1 MIMNGVLLVECATW
15 LIISV
20 RFSSVMIKIKR
31 LADNLNLEGKRVLLI
46 ADFNVPINDG
56 AITENSRI
64 EKVLPTI
71 KFLINKK
78 AKIIII
84 AHLGRPK
91 GKIIPELTLK
101 PIADKLSD
109 YLNQDIVFL
118 NESIGSLAIQGS
130 KKIPNG
136 KVMLLENIRF
146 YKEEEL
152 NSVSFA
158 KELSK
163 IGDIYINEAFPCSHR
178 AHASVCEIT
187 KHINSFAGKQLLEE
201 VNVIKMLTDNAKKP
215 TTCIIG
221 GSKISTKSGVLIN
234 LIKKMQNIVIV
245 GAMANTFIKHKG
257 YNIGKSIFEKNQKNL
272 IENIIQESKKNNCNL
287 VLPEDVITSKD
298 HKSKGVLNSLDQ
310 INDNDLIL
318 DIGKK
323 TLQNI
328 IKVIDESKTIL
339 WNGPAGYFEID
350 EFSAGTKKI
359 AEKRSD
365 NTKTTSLVSI
375 AGGGDTV
382 AAINKFK
389 CSDGFTYLS
398 TAGGAFLELL
408 EGKVLPGIKALEIN
422 G

>member
-1 MIMNGVLLVECATW
+1 MA
-15 LIISV
+15 
-20 RFSSVMIKIKR
+20 KINH
-31 LADNLNLEGKRVLLI
+31 LDENLKIEGKRILLRV
-46 ADFNVPINDG
+46 DFNVPMNNG

-71 KFLINKK
+71 KFLIKQK

-91 GKIIPELTLK
+91 GKIVPELTLK
-101 PIADKLSD
+101 PLAKKLSS
-109 YLNQDIVFL
+109 YLNQDVTFL
-118 NESIGSLAIQGS
+118 SESIGLLAIKNS
-130 KKIPNG
+130 KKISNG
-136 KVMLLENIRF
+136 KVLLLENLRF
-146 YKEEEL
+146 HKEEEL
-152 NSVSFA
+152 NSATFA

-163 IGDIYINEAFPCSHR
+163 NGDIYVNEAFSCSHR

-187 KHINSFAGKQLLEE
+187 KHINSFAGKQLLKEIS
-201 VNVIKMLTDNAKKP
+201 VIKMLTSNAKKP

-221 GSKISTKSGVLIN
+221 GSKISTKSGILIN
-234 LIKKMQNIVIV
+234 LIKNMQSIVIV
-245 GAMANTFIKHKG
+245 GAMANIFIKHKG
-257 YNIGKSIFEKNQKNL
+257 YNIGKSIFEKNQENL

-287 VLPEDVITSKD
+287 VIPEDVITSKN
-298 HKSKGVLNSLDQ
+298 HNSKGALKNLDQ
-310 INDNDLIL
+310 INDDDLIL
-318 DIGKK
+318 DIGEK

-328 IKVIDESKTIL
+328 IKVIDETKTIL

-350 EFSAGTKKI
+350 EFSSGSRKIAKKI
-359 AEKRSD
+359 SE
-365 NTKTTSLVSI
+365 NTKTKSLVSI
-375 AGGGDTV
+375 AGGGDTI

-422 G
+422 E

>member
-1 MIMNGVLLVECATW
+1 MV
-15 LIISV
+15 
-20 RFSSVMIKIKR
+20 KINK
-31 LADNLNLEGKRVLLI
+31 LDENLNIEGKRVLLRV
-46 ADFNVPINDG
+46 DFNVPINDG
-56 AITENSRI
+56 TITEDSRI

-91 GKIIPELTLK
+91 GKIVPGLTLK
-101 PIADKLSD
+101 PIAKKLSD
-109 YLNQDIVFL
+109 CLNQDVAFL
-118 NESIGSLAIQGS
+118 NESIGSLAIQNS

-136 KVMLLENIRF
+136 KIMLLENIRF
-146 YKEEEL
+146 HKGEEL
-152 NSVSFA
+152 NSVFFA

-178 AHASVCEIT
+178 THASVCEIT
-187 KHINSFAGKQLLEE
+187 KHIDSFAGKQLLEE
-201 VNVIKMLTDNAKKP
+201 ISAIKMLTDNAKNP
-215 TTCIIG
+215 TTCIVG
-221 GSKISTKSGVLIN
+221 GSKISTKSGILVN
-234 LIKKMQNIVIV
+234 LVRKMQNIVIV
-245 GAMANTFIKHKG
+245 GAMANTFLKYKG
-257 YNIGKSIFEKNQKNL
+257 YNIGQSIFEKNQESL

-287 VLPEDVITSKD
+287 VLPEDIITSKN
-298 HKSKGVLNSLDQ
+298 HNSKGVQKNLDQ

-318 DIGKK
+318 DMGEK

-328 IKVIDESKTIL
+328 FKVIDESKTVL

-350 EFSAGTKKI
+350 EFSIGSKKI
-359 AEKRSD
+359 ANKISD
-365 NTKTTSLVSI
+365 NTKTKSLISI

-389 CSDGFTYLS
+389 CSNGFTYLS

-408 EGKVLPGIKALEIN
+408 EGKMLPGIKALEIN
-422 G
+422 

>member
-1 MIMNGVLLVECATW
+1 
-15 LIISV
+15 
-20 RFSSVMIKIKR
+20 MIKVKR
-31 LADNLNLEGKRVLLI
+31 LDDNLNLEGKRVLLRV
-46 ADFNVPINDG
+46 DFNVPINDG

-64 EKVLPTI
+64 EKILPTI

-91 GKIIPELTLK
+91 GKIVPELTLK
-101 PIADKLSD
+101 PIAKKLSD
-109 YLNQDIVFL
+109 NLDQDVVFL
-118 NESIGSLAIQGS
+118 NESIGSLVIQNS
-130 KKIPNG
+130 KKISNG
-136 KVMLLENIRF
+136 KIMLLENIRF

-178 AHASVCEIT
+178 THASVCEIT

-201 VNVIKMLTDNAKKP
+201 INVIRMLTDNVKKP
-215 TTCIIG
+215 ATCIIG
-221 GSKISTKSGVLIN
+221 GSKISTKSGILIN

-245 GAMANTFIKHKG
+245 GAMANIFIKHKG
-257 YNIGKSIFEKNQKNL
+257 YNIGQSIFEKNQENL
-272 IENIIQESKKNNCNL
+272 IESIIQESKKNNCNL
-287 VLPEDVITSKD
+287 ILPEDVITSKD
-298 HKSKGVLNSLDQ
+298 HNSKGVLKRIDQ

-318 DIGKK
+318 DIGEK

-328 IKVIDESKTIL
+328 FKVIDESKTIL

-350 EFSAGTKKI
+350 EFSSGSKKI
-359 AEKRSD
+359 ANKISE
-365 NTKTTSLVSI
+365 NTKTKSLVSI

-389 CSDGFTYLS
+389 CY
-398 TAGGAFLELL
+398 
-408 EGKVLPGIKALEIN
+408 
-422 G
+422 

>member
-1 MIMNGVLLVECATW
+1 MV
-15 LIISV
+15 
-20 RFSSVMIKIKR
+20 KINQ
-31 LADNLNLEGKRVLLI
+31 LDENLNIEGKRVLLRV
-46 ADFNVPINDG
+46 DFNVPINDG
-56 AITENSRI
+56 AITEDSRI
-64 EKVLPTI
+64 EKILPTI

-91 GKIIPELTLK
+91 GKIVPELTLK
-101 PIADKLSD
+101 PIAKKLSN
-109 YLNQDIVFL
+109 YLNQNVVFL
-118 NESIGSLAIQGS
+118 NESIGSLAIQNS

-136 KVMLLENIRF
+136 EILLLENLRF
-146 YKEEEL
+146 NKEEEL

-215 TTCIIG
+215 ITCIIG

-234 LIKKMQNIVIV
+234 LIKKMQSIVIV

-257 YNIGKSIFEKNQKNL
+257 YNIGHSIFEKNQENL
-272 IENIIQESKKNNCNL
+272 IDDIIEESKKNNCNL
-287 VLPEDVITSKD
+287 VLPEDVMVSKNYN
-298 HKSKGVLNSLDQ
+298 SKGDLKSLDQ
-310 INDNDLIL
+310 INDDDLIL
-318 DIGKK
+318 DIGEK
-323 TLQNI
+323 TIQNI
-328 IKVIDESKTIL
+328 FKIIDESKTVL
-339 WNGPAGYFEID
+339 WNGPAGYFEVD
-350 EFSAGTKKI
+350 EFSIGSKKI
-359 AEKRSD
+359 ANKISE
-365 NTKTTSLVSI
+365 NTKSKSLVSI
-375 AGGGDTV
+375 AGGGHTV
-382 AAINKFK
+382 AAINKFEY
-389 CSDGFTYLS
+389 SDGFTYLS

-422 G
+422 

>member
-1 MIMNGVLLVECATW
+1 MV
-15 LIISV
+15 
-20 RFSSVMIKIKR
+20 KINK
-31 LADNLNLEGKRVLLI
+31 LDENLNIEGKRVLLRV
-46 ADFNVPINDG
+46 DFNVPINDG

-78 AKIIII
+78 AKIIIV

-91 GKIIPELTLK
+91 GKIVPELTLK
-101 PIADKLSD
+101 PIAKKLSD
-109 YLNQDIVFL
+109 YLNQDVVFL
-118 NESIGSLAIQGS
+118 NESIGSLVIENS

-136 KVMLLENIRF
+136 KIMLLENIRF
-146 YKEEEL
+146 HKEEEL

-163 IGDIYINEAFPCSHR
+163 IGDIYVNEAFPCSHR
-178 AHASVCEIT
+178 AHASVYEIT

-215 TTCIIG
+215 ITCIIG

-234 LIKKMQNIVIV
+234 LLKKMQNIVIV
-245 GAMANTFIKHKG
+245 GAIANTFIKHQG
-257 YNIGKSIFEKNQKNL
+257 YNIGQSIFEKKQENL
-272 IENIIQESKKNNCNL
+272 IENIMQESKKNNCNL
-287 VLPEDVITSKD
+287 VLPEDVITSKN
-298 HKSKGVLNSLDQ
+298 HNSKGVLKSINQ
-310 INDNDLIL
+310 INDDDLIL
-318 DIGKK
+318 DIGEK

-328 IKVIDESKTIL
+328 FKVIDESKTIL

-350 EFSAGTKKI
+350 AFSTGSKKI
-359 AEKRSD
+359 ANKISE
-365 NTKTTSLVSI
+365 NTKTRSLVSI

-389 CSDGFTYLS
+389 CSNGFTYLS

-408 EGKVLPGIKALEIN
+408 EGKALPGIKALEIN

>member
-1 MIMNGVLLVECATW
+1 MA
-15 LIISV
+15 
-20 RFSSVMIKIKR
+20 KINK
-31 LADNLNLEGKRVLLI
+31 LDENLNIEGKRVLLRV
-46 ADFNVPINDG
+46 DFNVPINDG

-91 GKIIPELTLK
+91 GKIVPELTLK
-101 PIADKLSD
+101 PIAKKLSN
-109 YLNQDIVFL
+109 YLNQDVVFL
-118 NESIGSLAIQGS
+118 NESIGSLVIQNS

-136 KVMLLENIRF
+136 KIMLLENIRF

-163 IGDIYINEAFPCSHR
+163 IGDIYVNEAFPCSHR
-178 AHASVCEIT
+178 THASVCEIT
-187 KHINSFAGKQLLEE
+187 KHIDSFAGKQLLEE
-201 VNVIKMLTDNAKKP
+201 ISAIKMLTDNAKKP
-215 TTCIIG
+215 ITCIIG
-221 GSKISTKSGVLIN
+221 GSKISTKSSILIN

-245 GAMANTFIKHKG
+245 GAMANTFLKYKG
-257 YNIGKSIFEKNQKNL
+257 YNIGLSIFEKNQDNL

-298 HKSKGVLNSLDQ
+298 YNSKGALKNLDQ

-318 DIGKK
+318 DIGEK
-323 TLQNI
+323 TLENI
-328 IKVIDESKTIL
+328 IKVIDNSKTIL

-350 EFSAGTKKI
+350 EFSAGSKKI
-359 AEKRSD
+359 AEKISE
-365 NTKTTSLVSI
+365 NTKTKSLISI

-389 CSDGFTYLS
+389 CSNGFTYLS

-408 EGKVLPGIKALEIN
+408 EGKALPGIKALEIN
-422 G
+422 E

>member
-1 MIMNGVLLVECATW
+1 MVKINKLDENLNIEGKKVLL
-15 LIISV
+15 
-20 RFSSVMIKIKR
+20 
-31 LADNLNLEGKRVLLI
+31 RV
-46 ADFNVPINDG
+46 DFNVPINDG
-56 AITENSRI
+56 TITEDSRI
-64 EKVLPTI
+64 EKALPTI

-91 GKIIPELTLK
+91 GKIVPELTLK
-101 PIADKLSD
+101 PIAKKLSN
-109 YLNQDIVFL
+109 YLNQDVVFL
-118 NESIGSLAIQGS
+118 NESIGSLVIQNS

-136 KVMLLENIRF
+136 KIMLLENIRF
-146 YKEEEL
+146 HKEEEL

-187 KHINSFAGKQLLEE
+187 KHIDSFAGKQLLEE
-201 VNVIKMLTDNAKKP
+201 ISAIKMLTDNAKNP
-215 TTCIIG
+215 TTCIVG
-221 GSKISTKSGVLIN
+221 GSKISTKSGILIN
-234 LIKKMQNIVIV
+234 LVRKMQNIVIV
-245 GAMANTFIKHKG
+245 GAMANTFLKYNG
-257 YNIGKSIFEKNQKNL
+257 YNIGQSIFEKNQESL

-287 VLPEDVITSKD
+287 VLPEDVITSRN
-298 HKSKGVLNSLDQ
+298 HNSKGILKNLDQ
-310 INDNDLIL
+310 TNNNDLIL
-318 DIGKK
+318 DIGEK

-328 IKVIDESKTIL
+328 FKVIDKSKTVL

-350 EFSAGTKKI
+350 EFSIGSKKI
-359 AEKRSD
+359 ANKISD
-365 NTKTTSLVSI
+365 NTKAKSLISI

-408 EGKVLPGIKALEIN
+408 EGKMLPGIKALEIN
-422 G
+422 

>member
-1 MIMNGVLLVECATW
+1 
-15 LIISV
+15 
-20 RFSSVMIKIKR
+20 MIKIKR
-31 LADNLNLEGKRVLLI
+31 LDDNLNIEGKRVLLRV
-46 ADFNVPINDG
+46 DFNVPINNG

-71 KFLINKK
+71 KFLIKK
-78 AKIIII
+78 KTKIIII

-91 GKIIPELTLK
+91 GKVVPELTLK
-101 PIADKLSD
+101 PIAKKLSN
-109 YLNQDIVFL
+109 YLNQDVVFL
-118 NESIGSLAIQGS
+118 NESIGSLVIQNS

-136 KVMLLENIRF
+136 KIILLENIRF
-146 YKEEEL
+146 HKEEEL
-152 NSVSFA
+152 NSASFA

-178 AHASVCEIT
+178 THASVHEIT

-201 VNVIKMLTDNAKKP
+201 VNVIRMLTDNAKKP

-221 GSKISTKSGVLIN
+221 GSKISTKSGILIN

-245 GAMANTFIKHKG
+245 GAMANIFIKHKG
-257 YNIGKSIFEKNQKNL
+257 YNIGQSIFEKNQEKL
-272 IENIIQESKKNNCNL
+272 IENIIQESKKNNCTL
-287 VLPEDVITSKD
+287 ILPEDVITSKD
-298 HKSKGVLNSLDQ
+298 HNSKGVLKNLNQ

-318 DIGKK
+318 DIGAK

-350 EFSAGTKKI
+350 EFSDGSKKI
-359 AEKRSD
+359 AKKISE
-365 NTKTTSLVSI
+365 NTKTKSLVSI
-375 AGGGDTV
+375 VGGGDTV
-382 AAINKFK
+382 AAINKFG
-389 CSDGFTYLS
+389 CSDGFTYIS

-408 EGKVLPGIKALEIN
+408 EGKILPGIKALETN
-422 G
+422 E

>member
-1 MIMNGVLLVECATW
+1 MV
-15 LIISV
+15 
-20 RFSSVMIKIKR
+20 KINK
-31 LADNLNLEGKRVLLI
+31 LDENLNIEGKRILLRV
-46 ADFNVPINDG
+46 DFNVPINEG
-56 AITENSRI
+56 TITEDSRI

-91 GKIIPELTLK
+91 GKIVPELTLK
-101 PIADKLSD
+101 PIAKKLSD
-109 YLNQDIVFL
+109 YLNQDVMFL
-118 NESIGSLAIQGS
+118 NESIGSLAIQNS

-136 KVMLLENIRF
+136 KILLLENIRF

-187 KHINSFAGKQLLEE
+187 KHIDSYAGKQLLEE
-201 VNVIKMLTDNAKKP
+201 ISAIKMLTDKAKKP
-215 TTCIIG
+215 ITCIIG
-221 GSKISTKSGVLIN
+221 GSKISTKSGILIN
-234 LIKKMQNIVIV
+234 LVKKMQNIVIV
-245 GAMANTFIKHKG
+245 GAMANTFLKYKG
-257 YNIGKSIFEKNQKNL
+257 CNIGQSTFEKNQENL
-272 IENIIQESKKNNCNL
+272 IENIIQQSKKNNCNF
-287 VLPEDVITSKD
+287 VFPEDVITSKN
-298 HKSKGVLNSLDQ
+298 HNSKGVLKILDQ

-318 DIGKK
+318 DIGEK

-328 IKVIDESKTIL
+328 FKVIDKSKTVL

-350 EFSAGTKKI
+350 EFSIGSKKI
-359 AEKRSD
+359 ANKISD
-365 NTKTTSLVSI
+365 NTKTKSLISI

-382 AAINKFK
+382 AAINKFE
-389 CSDGFTYLS
+389 CSNGFTYLS

-408 EGKVLPGIKALEIN
+408 EGKILPGIKALEIN
-422 G
+422 

>member
-1 MIMNGVLLVECATW
+1 
-15 LIISV
+15 
-20 RFSSVMIKIKR
+20 MIKINK
-31 LADNLNLEGKRVLLI
+31 LDESLSIEGKRALLRV
-46 ADFNVPINDG
+46 DFNVPINDG
-56 AITENSRI
+56 AITEDSRI

-91 GKIIPELTLK
+91 GKIVPELTLK
-101 PIADKLSD
+101 PIAKKLSS
-109 YLNQDIVFL
+109 YLNQDVVFL
-118 NESIGSLAIQGS
+118 NESIGSLAIQNS
-130 KKIPNG
+130 KKISNG
-136 KVMLLENIRF
+136 KILLLENIRF

-178 AHASVCEIT
+178 THASVCEIT
-187 KHINSFAGKQLLEE
+187 KHIDSFAGKQLLEE
-201 VNVIKMLTDNAKKP
+201 ISAIKMLTDNAKKP
-215 TTCIIG
+215 TTCIVG
-221 GSKISTKSGVLIN
+221 GSKISTKSGILIN
-234 LIKKMQNIVIV
+234 LVRKMQNIVIV
-245 GAMANTFIKHKG
+245 GAMANTFLKYKG
-257 YNIGKSIFEKNQKNL
+257 YNIGQSIFEKNQENL

-287 VLPEDVITSKD
+287 VLPEDVITSKN
-298 HKSKGVLNSLDQ
+298 HNSKGVLKNLDQ

-318 DIGKK
+318 DMGEK

-328 IKVIDESKTIL
+328 FKVIDKSKTVL

-350 EFSAGTKKI
+350 EFSIGSKKI
-359 AEKRSD
+359 ANKISD
-365 NTKTTSLVSI
+365 NTKTKSLISI

-389 CSDGFTYLS
+389 CSNGFTYLS

-408 EGKVLPGIKALEIN
+408 EGKMLPGIKALEIN
-422 G
+422 